1 MRQRLALLLL
11 VVSITGASSTRS
23 HGQARREGQLPP
35 TFGAEIEVVNLNV
48 SVTNAQG
55 QYVTR
60 LGETDFAVFEDGVR
74 QELTIFK
81 HEDLPLSLVL
91 VLDGSAS
98 MTDKMKDVQ
107 SAAKRFLQTLR
118 KGDEAQL
125 VQFSDRITVLQEF
138 TSDVKALEEALHRA
152 EASGPTALHNALYV
166 SLKDLSSE
174 KRRVGGELRRRAIV
188 LLSDGEDTSSLVTDD
203 QVLDLA
209 KKTEINIYPILI
221 RNNRSS
227 DSTRPA
233 FSQAD
238 YLLTTLARETGG
250 QSFMPNSIS
259 ELDKVYDRIAEE
271 LRTLFSLGYV
281 SSNPRRDGKWRRIVV
296 RVTGRDDLSIR
307 HKLGYYAPSVTR

>member
-1 MRQRLALLLL
+1 M
-11 VVSITGASSTRS
+11 
-23 HGQARREGQLPP
+23 
-35 TFGAEIEVVNLNV
+35 
-48 SVTNAQG
+48 
-55 QYVTR
+55 
-60 LGETDFAVFEDGVR
+60 
-74 QELTIFK
+74 
-81 HEDLPLSLVL
+81 
-91 VLDGSAS
+91 
-98 MTDKMKDVQ
+98 
-107 SAAKRFLQTLR
+107 
-118 KGDEAQL
+118 
-125 VQFSDRITVLQEF
+125 
-138 TSDVKALEEALHRA
+138 
-152 EASGPTALHNALYV
+152 
-166 SLKDLSSE
+166 
-174 KRRVGGELRRRAIV
+174 

>member
-1 MRQRLALLLL
+1 MWHRLILPVVLLLAIGT
-11 VVSITGASSTRS
+11 VSD
-23 HGQARREGQLPP
+23 GQSRREGQPP
-35 TFGAEIEVVNLNV
+35 LTFGTEIEVVNLNV
-48 SVTNAQG
+48 SVTNGQG

-60 LGETDFAVFEDGVR
+60 LTASDFAVFEDGVR

-91 VLDGSAS
+91 VMDASAS
-98 MTDKMKDVQ
+98 MTDKMKDAQ

-118 KGDEAQL
+118 PNDQAEL
-125 VQFSDRITVLQEF
+125 VQFSDRITILQDF
-138 TSDVKALEEALHRA
+138 TSDVKLLEEAVHHA

-166 SLKDLSSE
+166 SLKDLANE
-174 KRRVGGELRRRAIV
+174 KRKAGGELRRRAIV

-209 KKTEINIYPILI
+209 KKTEINIYPILL
-221 RNNRSS
+221 RSNRTS
-227 DSTRPA
+227 DSTRPS

-250 QSFMPNSIS
+250 QSFTPNSIS

-271 LRTLFSLGYV
+271 LRSLFSLGYM

-296 RVTGRDDLSIR
+296 RVVGRDDLFIR